1 MSAELAKVRTTLK
14 DKSTAN
20 IDSFLN
26 RHLEQFNAFK
36 LSVLDNLI
44 DWHQKSTELARL
56 ANKYY
61 DTLEE
66 YKMMFVQMK

>member
-1 MSAELAKVRTTLK
+1 MSAELAKVRTTLQ

-26 RHLEQFNAFK
+26 HHLQQFDAFK
-36 LSVLDNLI
+36 LSVLDNLL
-44 DWHQKSTELARL
+44 DWHQKSAELSRL